1 MVLENSDGE
10 LRWMEDGRLHDGDA
24 ASVDGPH
31 GDVETSEGQRRVGVV
46 KTVSRESSDCMTA
59 VVESAAERI
68 KILLTR

>member
-1 MVLENSDGE
+1 V
-10 LRWMEDGRLHDGDA
+10 DGDA

-46 KTVSRESSDCMTA
+46 KTVSQESSDCMTA

>member
-10 LRWMEDGRLHDGDA
+10 LRWMDGFSDGDA

-46 KTVSRESSDCMTA
+46 KTVSRRESSDCMTA